1 MLKNEMTVAEYLQRI
16 DERQQSI
23 ENLILSQKNVL
34 TLEQAATYM
43 GISKSCLYKMCML
56 GSIEFYK
63 PRGKMNYFDRESLE
77 KFLLQNR
84 ITPADEI
91 EAKATTYVTLN
102 TRKHV

>member
-1 MLKNEMTVAEYLQRI
+1 MVGEITVAEYLQRI
-16 DERQQSI
+16 DERQQNI
-23 ENLILSQKNVL
+23 ENLMLSQKNVL

-77 KFLLQNR
+77 KFMLQNR
-84 ITPADEI
+84 IAPAEEI
-91 EAKATTYVTLN
+91 EAKAAT
-102 TRKHV
+102 HVALKDRRAKV